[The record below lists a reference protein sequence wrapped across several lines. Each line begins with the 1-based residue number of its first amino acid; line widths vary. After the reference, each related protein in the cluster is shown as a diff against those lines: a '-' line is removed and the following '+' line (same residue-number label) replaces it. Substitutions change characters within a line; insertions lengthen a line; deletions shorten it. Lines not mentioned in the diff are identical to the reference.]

1 MYESVIDLVVGQAT
15 MLFVELHYTL
25 ATEEAERIGV
35 DHVAR
40 MSSNEAGES
49 SLGKLFVYDSKLS
62 WGANTMKS
70 HHMISLVK
78 RERISVFK
86 TLAVSVISLY
96 PSILVPCAVY
106 HYLCM
111 KGCLLFKFYIYQ
123 LDFYFCYE
131 YESYVSFEV
140 SVQFA

>member
-49 SLGKLFVYDSKLS
+49 SLGELFVYDSKLS
-62 WGANTMKS
+62 WGVNTMKS
-70 HHMISLVK
+70 HYMIGLVEKEWSSL
-78 RERISVFK
+78 FK
-86 TLAVSVISLY
+86 TLAVCVISPY
-96 PSILVPCAVY
+96 PPVLAPCDVY

-111 KGCLLFKFYIYQ
+111 KVCLLYKLFISAGF
-123 LDFYFCYE
+123 LL
-131 YESYVSFEV
+131 
-140 SVQFA
+140 